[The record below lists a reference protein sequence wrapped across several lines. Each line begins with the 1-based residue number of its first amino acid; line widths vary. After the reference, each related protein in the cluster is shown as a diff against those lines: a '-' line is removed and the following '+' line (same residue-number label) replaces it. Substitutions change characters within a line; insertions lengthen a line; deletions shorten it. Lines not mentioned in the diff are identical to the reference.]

1 MFPAKLSVCDII
13 LITVLVAAVI
23 LLIVSLVPKIKTAD
37 TFLTADEID
46 AQLETIAASLARIN
60 IDKIKYNLFN
70 L

>member
-13 LITVLVAAVI
+13 LITVLVASVI

-37 TFLTADEID
+37 TFLTPKEID
-46 AQLETIAASLARIN
+46 TQLETIAASLSRIN